1 VLWSTLG
8 LVAISALAAM
18 KPVLSRSD
26 RTKILPSWVTSSPA
40 IRFIVLTMHNSGSHF
55 FRSILN
61 SHPDVLLHDEVCID
75 FTHYEQ
81 HLVFPDRT
89 HPYDCF
95 DQIALS
101 LGIEP
106 KSATILDIL
115 PNYWD
120 DFKDRIQHIKAIG
133 VLLHASQGWN
143 EPNEI
148 EQLKTLIYGGI
159 SASATSSSQ
168 VVKIVLLH
176 RKNYISRSFAGPN
189 LISANFQVEEL
200 LHINESRNINLNDI
214 QSLAYTSEVRYSKII
229 LELKDFIYIT
239 YEKLIAEPSSFL
251 HVFHYLGIDDLRMN
265 SGNGHQIDGPNNVR
279 IMVCTSC
286 RHHPG
291 LPYEYISNLQE
302 VSQLLSSETLE
313 HDYDLRYCMLYN
325 NCTWHSSYC
334 QDQSRC
340 FLSSELPRSILDNTH
355 SA

>member
-1 VLWSTLG
+1 MPWSTLG
-8 LVAISALAAM
+8 LVAIVALAAV

-26 RTKILPSWVTSSPA
+26 RTKALPSWVTSSPA
-40 IRFIVLTMHNSGSHF
+40 IRFIVLAMQKSGSHF

-61 SHPDVLLHDEVCID
+61 SHPDVLLHNELCID

-81 HLVFPDRT
+81 RLVFPDRT

-133 VLLHASQGWN
+133 VLLHANQGWN

-148 EQLKTLIYGGI
+148 EQLKTLIYGGS

-189 LISANFQVEEL
+189 LISVNSRSKDLMRF
-200 LHINESRNINLNDI
+200 NSSRNIKMSVIEN
-214 QSLAYTSEVRYSKII
+214 LAYVSEVCYSKIV

-251 HVFHYLGIDDLRMN
+251 HVFHYLGIDDLRIN
-265 SGNGHQIDGPNNVR
+265 SSNSNHIIGPDNLSIV
-279 IMVCTSC
+279 VSTTD
-286 RHHPG
+286 RHHTK
-291 LPYEYISNLQE
+291 LPYEYIGNLHE
-302 VSQLLSSETLE
+302 VIPSLSSDSVLK
-313 HDYDLRYCMLYN
+313 HDYDLRYCMLFN
-325 NCTWHSSYC
+325 NCTWYSSYC

-340 FLSSELPRSILDNTH
+340 FLNSE
-355 SA
+355 